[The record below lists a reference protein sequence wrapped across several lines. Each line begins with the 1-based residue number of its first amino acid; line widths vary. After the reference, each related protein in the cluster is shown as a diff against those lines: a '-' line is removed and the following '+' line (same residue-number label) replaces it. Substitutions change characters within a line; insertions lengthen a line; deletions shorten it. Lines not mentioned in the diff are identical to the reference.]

1 VRVLLVSLNTVR
13 EPFPVYPLGLDYV
26 AGSIAARHE
35 VRCLDLNCLDED
47 QALERAVS
55 AWNPEIVGL
64 SLRNVDNTDGRAP
77 RSYLGEYR
85 RLVLRVR
92 RCTDA
97 RIVLGG
103 SGFTLFPDEAMALL
117 EADYGVV
124 GEGERLEGLLEALAS
139 GRDLLGLPGVVTRRG
154 PGGGPSPAAPAPWP
168 HPVRRRFDTGA
179 EHVGFYLRNGGMLNL
194 QTKRGCPFRCVY
206 CSYPRIEGR
215 RMRRVPAGDVAATAL
230 RLQEAGARYLFI
242 TDSAFNADVDHS
254 LEVAR
259 SLRERGIT
267 IPWGAF
273 FAPVA
278 LPAGYFETMA
288 ACGLTH
294 VEFGT
299 ESLADGVLKAYGKPF
314 RRRQVMAAHR
324 AALAAGLHVAH
335 FFLFGG
341 PGETEETL
349 ADSLE
354 QIERLEKTVLM
365 LFVGMRIYPN
375 TPLHELAVRE
385 GQIAAAQ
392 SIVEPVFYRPSG
404 ISLSAI
410 APRLTEQARGRE
422 NWVEASGGKAVTRAL
437 RRMHRHGR
445 CGPLWEH
452 LVR

>member
-1 VRVLLVSLNTVR
+1 VLLVSLNTVR

-26 AGSIAARHE
+26 AGAIAARHE
-35 VRCLDLNCLDED
+35 VHCLDLNCLGED
-47 QALERAVS
+47 QALERAVG

-64 SLRNVDNTDGRAP
+64 SLRNVDNGDCRAP
-77 RSYLGEYR
+77 HSYMEEYR
-85 RLVLRVR
+85 QLALRVR
-92 RCTDA
+92 RCTGA
-97 RIVLGG
+97 PIVLGG

-117 EADYGVV
+117 QADYGIV

-139 GRDLLGLPGVVTRRG
+139 GRDPVGVPGVVTRHG
-154 PGGGPSPAAPAPWP
+154 PGAGPSRAAPAPWS
-168 HPVRRRFDTGA
+168 HPVRRRFDAGA
-179 EHVGFYLRNGGMLNL
+179 EHLGFYLGNGGMLNL
-194 QTKRGCPFRCVY
+194 QTKRGCPYRCVY

-215 RMRRVPAGDVAATAL
+215 RMRRVPADDVAATAL

-254 LEVAR
+254 LAVAR
-259 SLRERGIT
+259 ALRERGLT

-278 LPAGYFETMA
+278 LPAGYFETLA
-288 ACGLTH
+288 ACGLRH

-299 ESLADGVLKAYGKPF
+299 ESLADGTLKAYGKPF

-335 FFLFGG
+335 YFLFGG

-349 ADSLE
+349 ADSLA
-354 QIERLEKTVLM
+354 QIERLEKTVLF
-365 LFVGMRIYPN
+365 LFGGMRIYPN
-375 TPLHELAVRE
+375 TALHELAVRE

-392 SIVEPVFYRPSG
+392 SIVEPVFYQPPG
-404 ISLSAI
+404 IGLPAI
-410 APRLTEQARGRE
+410 AQRLTERARGRE
-422 NWVEASGGKAVTRAL
+422 NWVEASGGGAMTRAL
-437 RRMHRHGR
+437 HRMHRRGR
-445 CGPLWEH
+445 TGPLWEH